1 MYFKIS
7 VLFNKHIK
15 DKITRTVLLPVR
27 LRNMKINAMKLLF
40 QIIFFKTFREHFS
53 TYALESWRQVAYG
66 IVQPVFGSS
75 GYFTFWGHNSI
86 EQIPQKG
93 LSQGECVCVW
103 GWREEDAAGERT
115 VFQSLE
121 QHSIDHDY
129 YFQV

>member
-15 DKITRTVLLPVR
+15 DKITRTVLLLVR
-27 LRNMKINAMKLLF
+27 LRNMKINATKLLF

-86 EQIPQKG
+86 EQIPRKG
-93 LSQGECVCVW
+93 LSQGECVCVF
-103 GWREEDAAGERT
+103 GYGGKKMQQEKEQ
-115 VFQSLE
+115 FSSL
-121 QHSIDHDY
+121 
-129 YFQV
+129 